1 MTELEKIFYCDRLYK
16 YATDNLK
23 KNKNVLERM
32 KERGSNTTQVEI
44 EIESAE
50 YALGI
55 RDDRPKLH
63 RFVEEQRCKSMTND
77 NIDDLLKEN

>member
-1 MTELEKIFYCDRLYK
+1 MTELEKMFYCDRLYK

-23 KNKNVLERM
+23 RNKNVLERM
-32 KERGSNTTQVEI
+32 KERGSNTAQVEI

-55 RDDRPKLH
+55 REDRPKLH
-63 RFVEEQRCKSMTND
+63 RFVEEQRCKNITNIS
-77 NIDDLLKEN
+77 IDDLLKDN